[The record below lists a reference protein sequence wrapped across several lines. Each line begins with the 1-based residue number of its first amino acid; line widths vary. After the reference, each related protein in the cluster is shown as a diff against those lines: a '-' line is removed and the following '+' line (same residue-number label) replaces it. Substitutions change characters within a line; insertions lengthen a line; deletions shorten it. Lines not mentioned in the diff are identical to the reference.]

1 MTNAIEVR
9 NVSKTFRLLTN
20 PVHSIKERVLTMG
33 RNHFE
38 LFDAL
43 HEVSFD
49 VEEGE
54 TVGILGHNGSGK
66 STLLKCIAGILSP
79 TTGEVRLRGRIASLL
94 ELGAGFHPELSG
106 RENVFINASFLGIPR
121 KDVEARFDD
130 IVAFAELEQF
140 IDQQVKHYSSG
151 MYVRLAFAVAV
162 NVDPDILLVDEV
174 LAVGD
179 EVFQEKCL
187 DRIKQFQK
195 EGRTILFVTHSA
207 DLVRQ
212 LCTRAIVFDHGHM
225 VGNGLPSES
234 IRVFREHLYGFVE
247 QGDDE
252 RTVDRERDP
261 RIRITGV
268 TFEHPGSPDRAHVR
282 SGEPLTIRVG
292 YEAKED
298 LPGTIMS
305 LEIYNLKGEMLYGAD
320 SDDLNVNHG
329 DLTGT
334 GEMVFEIASVP
345 FLDGKFPIAIHLKS
359 RDEVRY
365 LDWRDPD
372 QQDFEVINPGKAV
385 GIVHVP
391 LQVHVNHL
399 AGKRTQTLES

>member
-1 MTNAIEVR
+1 MATSIEVR
-9 NVSKTFRLLTN
+9 NVSKSFRLLTN
-20 PVHSIKERVLTMG
+20 PVYSIKERVVNMG
-33 RNHFE
+33 RNHYDH
-38 LFDAL
+38 FDAL

-49 VEEGE
+49 IDSGE

-94 ELGAGFHPELSG
+94 ELGAGFHPELTG
-106 RENVFINASFLGIPR
+106 RENVFINASFLGISR
-121 KDVEARFDD
+121 KDVAERFDD

-187 DRIKQFQK
+187 DRIKQFQT

-212 LCTRAIVFDHGHM
+212 LCTRAIVLDHGHM
-225 VGNGLPSES
+225 VGNGTPGES
-234 IRVFREHLYGFVE
+234 IRVFREYLYGFAAH
-247 QGDDE
+247 GDDE
-252 RTVDRERDP
+252 RTAEAHRDP
-261 RIRITGV
+261 RIRITEV
-268 TFEHPGSPDRAHVR
+268 TFEHPGIPDRPHVY
-282 SGEPLTIRVG
+282 SGEPLKIRVG
-292 YEAKED
+292 YEATEPV
-298 LPGTIMS
+298 PGTIMS

-320 SDDLNVNHG
+320 SDAIDMMHG
-329 DLTGT
+329 DLNGR
-334 GEMVFEIASVP
+334 GEMVFDIASVP
-345 FLDGKFPIAIHLKS
+345 FLDGKFPFAVHLKS
-359 RDEVRY
+359 RAEGRL

-372 QQDFEVINPGKAV
+372 QQHFEVINPSKAV
-385 GIVHVP
+385 GTVFLP
-391 LQVHVNHL
+391 LSVRVNSEG
-399 AGKRTQTLES
+399 AART